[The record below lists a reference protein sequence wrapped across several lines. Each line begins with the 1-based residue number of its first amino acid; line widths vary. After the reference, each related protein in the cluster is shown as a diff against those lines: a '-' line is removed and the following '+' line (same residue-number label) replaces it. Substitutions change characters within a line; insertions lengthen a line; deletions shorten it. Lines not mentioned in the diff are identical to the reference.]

1 MVETDTQQCRMVVKT
16 SDKSDKSEGD
26 ELKLSND
33 VGAVVTSL
41 RDAATFADKTFM
53 VRDVVT
59 NFRSSLSADPQ

>member
-1 MVETDTQQCRMVVKT
+1 MVVKT
-16 SDKSDKSEGD
+16 SDSDMSEHQGGGRGD
-26 ELKLSND
+26 KLKLE
-33 VGAVVTSL
+33 AVTSL

>member
-1 MVETDTQQCRMVVKT
+1 MSTREDGGG
-16 SDKSDKSEGD
+16 EGD
-26 ELKLSND
+26 KLKLE
-33 VGAVVTSL
+33 AVTSL